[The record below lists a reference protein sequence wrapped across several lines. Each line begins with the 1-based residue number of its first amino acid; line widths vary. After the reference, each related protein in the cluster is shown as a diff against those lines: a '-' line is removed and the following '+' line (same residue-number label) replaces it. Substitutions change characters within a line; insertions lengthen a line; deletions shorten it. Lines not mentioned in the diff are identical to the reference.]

1 MRKRLFRYITMA
13 LSLWIFL
20 GGSIGQVYAQDEFNP
35 TPPPEPG
42 KLTLLLST
50 DPHGSAYLEQTNP
63 SGIYDTGTEVTV
75 RAYPHTDYEFVAWQ
89 SADGEELSGLSEY
102 TFTLTEKNARL
113 IAKLRF
119 NPKENP
125 SEPGDGYY
133 NLITTVAP
141 SMAGWVEQSGQGIYE
156 NGKEVTLIAHAY
168 PDYVFDHW
176 ESDGKNVSEETTY
189 RFTMPGKH
197 VYLRAVYDWKP
208 QSPIEPEIG
217 YCLYVNTSD
226 PEAGCVSQ
234 SGNGIYELGDEVT
247 VIASPT
253 KDYDFIGWYD
263 EAGMCLSTDISY
275 TLTIS
280 KRTTTIEARFKK
292 REAPVDEVEIVPGPN
307 PDDPSSTEKGG
318 EVEVIGEAIPGQT
331 VEIIAMPK
339 PGYAFEGWYLDGVF
353 IPEAEMS
360 HEILIGKDMGKLEAK
375 FRELPVDLE
384 VEGGENGWAEVTRY
398 RGDVINL
405 KAEPIVDHTFMGWY
419 LLDQL
424 LSKALNYDFDVNIL
438 RAALPAIR
446 AALPA
451 IRAVYTKGTVAN
463 ETIAREELVTI
474 AFSGNQLCVTAR
486 QAIRRLMVYSFE
498 GDLLG
503 TNGQMEQGDIYRLSI
518 RSPLLLVIEAT
529 DGTRIV
535 CKLSS
540 GR

>member
-176 ESDGKNVSEETTY
+176 RAMGRMY
-189 RFTMPGKH
+189 RKRQP
-197 VYLRAVYDWKP
+197 
-208 QSPIEPEIG
+208 
-217 YCLYVNTSD
+217 
-226 PEAGCVSQ
+226 
-234 SGNGIYELGDEVT
+234 
-247 VIASPT
+247 IASPCR
-253 KDYDFIGWYD
+253 
-263 EAGMCLSTDISY
+263 ASMCTCGPCTTGSRKVLSSRR
-275 TLTIS
+275 S
-280 KRTTTIEARFKK
+280 
-292 REAPVDEVEIVPGPN
+292 G
-307 PDDPSSTEKGG
+307 
-318 EVEVIGEAIPGQT
+318 
-331 VEIIAMPK
+331 
-339 PGYAFEGWYLDGVF
+339 
-353 IPEAEMS
+353 
-360 HEILIGKDMGKLEAK
+360 
-375 FRELPVDLE
+375 
-384 VEGGENGWAEVTRY
+384 
-398 RGDVINL
+398 
-405 KAEPIVDHTFMGWY
+405 
-419 LLDQL
+419 
-424 LSKALNYDFDVNIL
+424 
-438 RAALPAIR
+438 
-446 AALPA
+446 
-451 IRAVYTKGTVAN
+451 
-463 ETIAREELVTI
+463 I
-474 AFSGNQLCVTAR
+474 AFT
-486 QAIRRLMVYSFE
+486 
-498 GDLLG
+498 
-503 TNGQMEQGDIYRLSI
+503 
-518 RSPLLLVIEAT
+518 
-529 DGTRIV
+529 
-535 CKLSS
+535 
-540 GR
+540 

>member
-1 MRKRLFRYITMA
+1 MRKRLFRYITMI

-50 DPHGSAYLEQTNP
+50 DPQGAAYFEQTNP

-75 RAYPHTDYEFVAWQ
+75 RAYPHTNYEFVAWQ

-168 PDYVFDHW
+168 HDYVFNHW
-176 ESDGKNVSEETTY
+176 ESDGKKVSEEASY

-208 QSPIEPEIG
+208 KDPSEPEIG

-226 PEAGCVSQ
+226 PEAGYVSQ

-263 EAGMCLSTDISY
+263 EAGVCLSTDISY
-275 TLTIS
+275 TLSIS
-280 KRTTTIEARFKK
+280 KRSTTIEARFKK
-292 REAPVDEVEIVPGPN
+292 REAPVDEVEIGVGSD
-307 PDDPSSTEKGG
+307 PDDPSFDENGG
-318 EVEVIGEAIPGQT
+318 KVKVIGEAIPGQR
-331 VEIIAMPK
+331 VEIIAEPEE
-339 PGYAFEGWYLDGVF
+339 GYAFEGWYLDGVF

-360 HEILIGKDMGKLEAK
+360 HEILIGKDMGRLEAK

-384 VEGGENGWAEVTRY
+384 VEGGENGWVEVTRY

-405 KAEPIVDHTFMGWY
+405 KAEPVEDHTFMGWY

-424 LSKALNYDFDVNIL
+424 LSKALRYEFDVNIL

-446 AALPA
+446 A
-451 IRAVYTKGTVAN
+451 VYVEGTVAN
-463 ETIAREELVTI
+463 ETIAREVPVTI
-474 AFSGNQLCVTAR
+474 AFSRNQLCVTAR
-486 QAIRRLMVYSFE
+486 QTILRLMVYSFDGVSLGAHGLLE
-498 GDLLG
+498 AGDV
-503 TNGQMEQGDIYRLSI
+503 YRVSVPE
-518 RSPLLLVIEAT
+518 SPSLLVIET
-529 DGTRIV
+529 MDGTRIV
-535 CKLSS
+535 RKLSS

>member
-1 MRKRLFRYITMA
+1 MGKRWFRSITMI

-20 GGSIGQVYAQDEFNP
+20 GGSIGQVHAQDEFNP
-35 TPPPEPG
+35 EPPPEPG

-50 DPHGSAYLEQTNP
+50 DPHGSADLEQTNP

-75 RAYPHTDYEFVAWQ
+75 RAYPHTNYEFVAWQ

-141 SMAGWVEQSGQGIYE
+141 SMGGWVEQNGQGIYE

-176 ESDGKNVSEETTY
+176 ESDGKNVSEESTY

-226 PEAGCVSQ
+226 PEAGYVSQ
-234 SGNGIYELGDEVT
+234 SGNGVYELGDEVT

-263 EAGMCLSTDISY
+263 EAGVCLSTDISY
-275 TLTIS
+275 TLTIR

-292 REAPVDEVEIVPGPN
+292 RAIPADPVEVVPAPDPDKPGDTEVHGEVAVKGDPIPGQRVEIV
-307 PDDPSSTEKGG
+307 
-318 EVEVIGEAIPGQT
+318 AIP
-331 VEIIAMPK
+331 E

-353 IPEAEMS
+353 IPEAEME
-360 HEILIGKDMGKLEAK
+360 HTLLIDADMERLEAK
-375 FRELPVDLE
+375 FKELPVDLE
-384 VEGGENGWAEVTRY
+384 VEGGEEGWAKITRY
-398 RGDVINL
+398 RDEVITL

-424 LSKALNYDFDVNIL
+424 LSKALRYDFDVNIL

-446 AALPA
+446 A
-451 IRAVYTKGTVAN
+451 VYAEGTVAN
-463 ETIAREELVTI
+463 ETIAGEEPVTI
-474 AFSGNQLCVTAR
+474 AFSGNQLRVTAR
-486 QAIRRLMVYSFE
+486 QTIRQLRVYSFD
-498 GDLLG
+498 GVSLG
-503 TNGQMEQGDIYRLSI
+503 THGLLEAGDVYRISVPE
-518 RSPLLLVIEAT
+518 SPSLLVIET
-529 DGTRIV
+529 MDGTRIV
-535 CKLSS
+535 RKLSA

>member
-1 MRKRLFRYITMA
+1 
-13 LSLWIFL
+13 
-20 GGSIGQVYAQDEFNP
+20 
-35 TPPPEPG
+35 
-42 KLTLLLST
+42 
-50 DPHGSAYLEQTNP
+50 
-63 SGIYDTGTEVTV
+63 
-75 RAYPHTDYEFVAWQ
+75 
-89 SADGEELSGLSEY
+89 
-102 TFTLTEKNARL
+102 
-113 IAKLRF
+113 
-119 NPKENP
+119 
-125 SEPGDGYY
+125 
-133 NLITTVAP
+133 
-141 SMAGWVEQSGQGIYE
+141 
-156 NGKEVTLIAHAY
+156 
-168 PDYVFDHW
+168 
-176 ESDGKNVSEETTY
+176 
-189 RFTMPGKH
+189 
-197 VYLRAVYDWKP
+197 
-208 QSPIEPEIG
+208 
-217 YCLYVNTSD
+217 
-226 PEAGCVSQ
+226 
-234 SGNGIYELGDEVT
+234 VT

-424 LSKALNYDFDVNIL
+424 LSKALHYDFDVNIL
-438 RAALPAIR
+438 RAV
-446 AALPA
+446 LPA

>member
-1 MRKRLFRYITMA
+1 MRKRLFRSITMI

-102 TFTLTEKNARL
+102 TFTFTEKNACL

-197 VYLRAVYDWKP
+197 VSLRAVYDW
-208 QSPIEPEIG
+208 QS
-217 YCLYVNTSD
+217 
-226 PEAGCVSQ
+226 AGVP
-234 SGNGIYELGDEVT
+234 GGRV
-247 VIASPT
+247 
-253 KDYDFIGWYD
+253 
-263 EAGMCLSTDISY
+263 
-275 TLTIS
+275 
-280 KRTTTIEARFKK
+280 R
-292 REAPVDEVEIVPGPN
+292 REAAKSYRAGDRVLPLRKHFR
-307 PDDPSSTEKGG
+307 SGG
-318 EVEVIGEAIPGQT
+318 RLC
-331 VEIIAMPK
+331 IAK
-339 PGYAFEGWYLDGVF
+339 RKRYL
-353 IPEAEMS
+353 
-360 HEILIGKDMGKLEAK
+360 
-375 FRELPVDLE
+375 
-384 VEGGENGWAEVTRY
+384 
-398 RGDVINL
+398 
-405 KAEPIVDHTFMGWY
+405 
-419 LLDQL
+419 
-424 LSKALNYDFDVNIL
+424 
-438 RAALPAIR
+438 
-446 AALPA
+446 
-451 IRAVYTKGTVAN
+451 
-463 ETIAREELVTI
+463 
-474 AFSGNQLCVTAR
+474 
-486 QAIRRLMVYSFE
+486 
-498 GDLLG
+498 
-503 TNGQMEQGDIYRLSI
+503 
-518 RSPLLLVIEAT
+518 
-529 DGTRIV
+529 
-535 CKLSS
+535 
-540 GR
+540 

>member
-1 MRKRLFRYITMA
+1 MA

-226 PEAGCVSQ
+226 PEAGYVSQ

-307 PDDPSSTEKGG
+307 PDDPSSTDKGG
-318 EVEVIGEAIPGQT
+318 EVEVIG
-331 VEIIAMPK
+331 
-339 PGYAFEGWYLDGVF
+339 
-353 IPEAEMS
+353 
-360 HEILIGKDMGKLEAK
+360 
-375 FRELPVDLE
+375 
-384 VEGGENGWAEVTRY
+384 
-398 RGDVINL
+398 
-405 KAEPIVDHTFMGWY
+405 
-419 LLDQL
+419 
-424 LSKALNYDFDVNIL
+424 
-438 RAALPAIR
+438 
-446 AALPA
+446 
-451 IRAVYTKGTVAN
+451 
-463 ETIAREELVTI
+463 
-474 AFSGNQLCVTAR
+474 
-486 QAIRRLMVYSFE
+486 
-498 GDLLG
+498 
-503 TNGQMEQGDIYRLSI
+503 
-518 RSPLLLVIEAT
+518 
-529 DGTRIV
+529 
-535 CKLSS
+535 
-540 GR
+540 

>member
-1 MRKRLFRYITMA
+1 MA

-20 GGSIGQVYAQDEFNP
+20 GGSIGQVYAQDEFDP

-50 DPHGSAYLEQTNP
+50 DPHGSAYFEQTNP

-141 SMAGWVEQSGQGIYE
+141 SMAGWVEQGRQGIYE
-156 NGKEVTLIAHAY
+156 NGKEVELTAHAY

-176 ESDGKNVSEETTY
+176 ESDGKKVSEEATY

-208 QSPIEPEIG
+208 KDPSEPEIG

-226 PEAGCVSQ
+226 PEAGYVSQ

-263 EAGMCLSTDISY
+263 EAGVCLSTDISY

-331 VEIIAMPK
+331 VEIVAKPE
-339 PGYAFEGWYLDGVF
+339 PGYAFEGWYVDGVF
-353 IPEAEMS
+353 IPEAEMD
-360 HEILIGKDMGKLEAK
+360 HTILIDKDMKKLEAK
-375 FRELPVDLE
+375 FKELPVELE
-384 VEGGENGWAEVTRY
+384 VEGGEHGWAEVTRY
-398 RGDVINL
+398 RGETITL
-405 KAEPIVDHTFMGWY
+405 KAEPVVDHTFMGWY

-424 LSKALNYDFDVNIL
+424 LSKALHYDFDVNIL

-446 AALPA
+446 A
-451 IRAVYTKGTVAN
+451 VYVEGTVAN
-463 ETIAREELVTI
+463 ETIAAEAPVMI
-474 AFSGNQLCVTAR
+474 AFCGDKLSVTAY
-486 QAIRRLMVYSFE
+486 QAIRRLMVYSFD
-498 GDLLG
+498 GVSLGSHGLLEAG
-503 TNGQMEQGDIYRLSI
+503 ELYRISLPE
-518 RSPLLLVIEAT
+518 SPLILVIET
-529 DGTRIV
+529 RDGTRIV
-535 CKLSS
+535 RKLSS

>member
-226 PEAGCVSQ
+226 PEAGYVSQ

-292 REAPVDEVEIVPGPN
+292 REAPVDE
-307 PDDPSSTEKGG
+307 
-318 EVEVIGEAIPGQT
+318 
-331 VEIIAMPK
+331 
-339 PGYAFEGWYLDGVF
+339 
-353 IPEAEMS
+353 
-360 HEILIGKDMGKLEAK
+360 GKLEAK

-424 LSKALNYDFDVNIL
+424 LSKALHYDFDVNIL
-438 RAALPAIR
+438 RAV
-446 AALPA
+446 LPA